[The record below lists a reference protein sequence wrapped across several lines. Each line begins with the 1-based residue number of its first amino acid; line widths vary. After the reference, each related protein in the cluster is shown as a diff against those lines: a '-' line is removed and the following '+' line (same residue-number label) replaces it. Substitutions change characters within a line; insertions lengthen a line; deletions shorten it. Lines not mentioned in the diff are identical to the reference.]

1 MKQNNIYLKTPSI
14 EELHYRQKWMKN
26 KNTMSYN
33 KGYDI
38 ELKGYNKQF
47 GTITKSDDEMINWY
61 KNWIN
66 KEPDKY
72 YAYIYTDEIDEPV
85 GEVYYYLENNIH
97 AMGIVIQDKYRKKG
111 YGKKALLELQKIAF
125 KKNNINEL
133 TDYIPLDR
141 VNSINTFKKAGFIET
156 ENYKVDLVFGKE
168 VKSKQLIIT
177 KGMYNRK

>member
-1 MKQNNIYLKTPSI
+1 
-14 EELHYRQKWMKN
+14 
-26 KNTMSYN
+26 
-33 KGYDI
+33 
-38 ELKGYNKQF
+38 
-47 GTITKSDDEMINWY
+47 
-61 KNWIN
+61 
-66 KEPDKY
+66 
-72 YAYIYTDEIDEPV
+72 
-85 GEVYYYLENNIH
+85 
-97 AMGIVIQDKYRKKG
+97 MGIVIQDKYRKKG